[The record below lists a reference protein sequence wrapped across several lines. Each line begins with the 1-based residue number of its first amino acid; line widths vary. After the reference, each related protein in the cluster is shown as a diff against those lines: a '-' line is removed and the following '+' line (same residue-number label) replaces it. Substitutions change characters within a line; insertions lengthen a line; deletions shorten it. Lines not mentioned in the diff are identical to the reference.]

1 VKPFPHPR
9 LKATADIAM
18 NLDKSLD
25 EIISDRK
32 VSVIQDVVVSLA
44 MIQVRHMSRYR
55 VLCRARRAFQFCGE
69 FCLSDSCAASSLLW
83 NSLILTRRPLLAQEL
98 AAGTDHHVMVG
109 PEWTR

>member
-32 VSVIQDVVVSLA
+32 VSVIQEVVVSLA
-44 MIQVRHMSRYR
+44 MIHVRDMR
-55 VLCRARRAFQFCGE
+55 
-69 FCLSDSCAASSLLW
+69 SL
-83 NSLILTRRPLLAQEL
+83 PC
-98 AAGTDHHVMVG
+98 
-109 PEWTR
+109 